1 MSILESSIF
10 PYRYFLSGLG
20 SNLYN
25 FLEIVAK
32 LELTEDDL
40 YHELKGPLGKARKFK
55 LRQFWQPEIPEDV
68 PERFH
73 FYGVS
78 EVVERY
84 PIIMP
89 SCYGDAQGLV
99 VSSLFIE
106 KLDEIGFTDFVTY
119 PVRIHLVETGDQFK
133 SPLEEVEG
141 TVPYRD
147 DLFVILQLTAP
158 SFSLYEPIPEG
169 EPIDETRIRRG
180 PTGKFYLRRDYQELE
195 YPLLFR
201 VEHSLLDLY
210 CNMQAAREFDEPRF
224 AGLIL
229 ARP

>member
-10 PYRYFLSGLG
+10 PYRYFLPGLG

-25 FLEIVAK
+25 FLEIAAK
-32 LELTEDDL
+32 LELDLEDDI
-40 YHELKGPLGKARKFK
+40 YDELKGPLGKGSKFK
-55 LRQFWQPEIPEDV
+55 LRQLWQPEIPEDI

-78 EVVERY
+78 EVVERH

-99 VSSLFIE
+99 VSSSFIE

-141 TVPYRD
+141 TVRYHD
-147 DLFVILQLTAP
+147 DLFVMLQLTVP
-158 SFSLYEPIPEG
+158 LLSLYEPIPEG
-169 EPIDETRIRRG
+169 EPVDETRIRRG
-180 PTGKFYLRRDYQELE
+180 PTGKFYLRRDYQQLE
-195 YPLLFR
+195 YPPLFR
-201 VEHSLLDLY
+201 IEQDLNNLY
-210 CNMQAAREFDEPRF
+210 CNMQAARAFDEPQF
-224 AGLIL
+224 AGLAL
-229 ARP
+229 M